1 MSSGGAHRQRS
12 GRMRIAQLAF
22 AARAPRATA
31 AAART
36 LVAVAVAVAAL
47 ALGTAAT
54 AAQADPSPALYRTQ
68 RLCEARSPGAASCEG
83 VRLVARS
90 LTSADLRS
98 AAARQAR
105 EAAGGQGPAVT
116 NKTPPGGGLGPESL
130 HAAYALPNETFTGT
144 TQTIAVV
151 DAYNDPTAE
160 ADLGVYD
167 KHYGLPP
174 CTKANRCF
182 NKVNQSGKTGP
193 LPASNGEWAVEESL
207 DVDMAHAIC
216 ESCHVLLVEADN
228 EEFEALGTAVDTAV
242 SMGATEIS
250 NSYAGVEGSYV
261 TAANAAYDHPGVVIT
276 ASSGDCGYRDE
287 ACGGAAANFPADSP
301 DVVAVGGTALSQSGE
316 AWTSTVWE
324 DGGSDCAATF
334 TAQPWQQ
341 DVAHF
346 SETGCGTARASAD
359 VAADADPWTGVEVY
373 DSTPA
378 GNGDP
383 TGWIILGGTSAS
395 SPIVASEFGLAGGAH
410 GVEFPAATLYSNI
423 GDASALTDVTSG
435 HNGTCSKTICKAAAG
450 YDGPTGVGSPY
461 GLGAFAKAGSP
472 VDTAAPTISGTDE
485 QGQTLSVGNGTW
497 TNSPTSYAEQWLE
510 CDSAGTSCKQIA
522 GATAATYTLVA
533 GNVGKVIRVQET
545 AGNAAGSGS
554 PAVSAP
560 SATVISDKPVIS
572 SFTPTSGLT
581 GSTVQIKGT
590 AFTGAT
596 KVRFDNLS
604 ATFTVLSS
612 TEIEATV
619 PNGAAAGT
627 ISVSTPVATG
637 SSSTRFTPT
646 FSLVSFSPAR
656 ATASSTVLIT
666 GLGFTKTAEV
676 FFDGTRAQTTWL
688 APTKLKAIVPAEA
701 GSGPITV
708 EDGLAPAGVVAGYRA
723 FTVTTE

>member
-1 MSSGGAHRQRS
+1 M
-12 GRMRIAQLAF
+12 
-22 AARAPRATA
+22 
-31 AAART
+31 
-36 LVAVAVAVAAL
+36 
-47 ALGTAAT
+47 
-54 AAQADPSPALYRTQ
+54 
-68 RLCEARSPGAASCEG
+68 
-83 VRLVARS
+83 
-90 LTSADLRS
+90 
-98 AAARQAR
+98 
-105 EAAGGQGPAVT
+105 
-116 NKTPPGGGLGPESL
+116 
-130 HAAYALPNETFTGT
+130 
-144 TQTIAVV
+144 
-151 DAYNDPTAE
+151 
-160 ADLGVYD
+160 
-167 KHYGLPP
+167 
-174 CTKANRCF
+174 
-182 NKVNQSGKTGP
+182 
-193 LPASNGEWAVEESL
+193 
-207 DVDMAHAIC
+207 
-216 ESCHVLLVEADN
+216 LLVEADN

-242 SMGATEIS
+242 RMGATEVS
-250 NSYAGVEGSYV
+250 NSYAGAEESYV
-261 TAANAAYDHPGVVIT
+261 TTANAAYDHPGVAIT

-287 ACGGAAANFPADSP
+287 ACRSAAANFPADSP

-316 AWTSTVWE
+316 TWTSTVWE
-324 DGGSDCAATF
+324 GGGSDCSTMF

-346 SETGCGTARASAD
+346 SQTGCGSARASAD

-410 GVEFPAATLYSNI
+410 GVEYPAATLYSNI
-423 GDASALTDVTSG
+423 GDSSALTDVTSG
-435 HNGTCSKTICKAAAG
+435 HNGTCVSLTICKAAVG

-461 GLGAFAKAGSP
+461 GLGAFAQAGSP

-485 QGQTLSVGNGTW
+485 QAQTLSVGDGTW
-497 TNSPTSYAEQWLE
+497 TGSPTSYGEQWLE
-510 CDSAGTSCKQIA
+510 CDSAGTSCKEIA

-533 GNVGKVIRVQET
+533 GNVGKTIRVQET
-545 AGNAAGSGS
+545 ASNATGSGS

-560 SATVISDKPVIS
+560 SATIISDKPVIS

-604 ATFTVLSS
+604 ATFTVRSS

-619 PNGAAAGT
+619 PSGTAAGGIIVT
-627 ISVSTPVATG
+627 TPLASG
-637 SSSTRFTPT
+637 SSSSRFTPT

-666 GLGFTKTAEV
+666 GVGFTKSAEV
-676 FFDGTRAQTTWL
+676 LFDGTRAQTTWL
-688 APTKLKAIVPAEA
+688 APTKLKAVVPAEA

-708 EDGLAPAGVVAGYRA
+708 ENGLALAGVVASDSD